1 MEGKDVTEVDAI
13 VEHVSG
19 SPLAMA
25 NVARTLLLPKGQAE
39 DAMALCDKALAMA
52 PGDGEIR
59 AIRAEVFSKGVGH
72 WYFSTLRDEGRHAIY
87 DRALRR
93 ALASGG
99 RVLEIGAGTGLF
111 AMMAARAGA
120 AEVITCERR
129 AAVAHAAR
137 AVIAGN
143 GLEGRVKVVGKP
155 STELELGTDMAGPA
169 DVLLWDNLANDMMGA
184 GALPALEDAM
194 RRLVKPGGQ
203 VIPARCAIMAALA
216 EDRELDRRVLG
227 DVEGFDLSPFNDLAQ
242 PAYTHRT
249 ASDAVALRS
258 SAATL
263 FDFDFRSGGPYS
275 AGRASANVA
284 GSGGHV
290 NGVVQWLRFGVDDR
304 EEYRPE
310 PGVEA
315 WAFGLEFRST
325 AAPFEAVE
333 GETFTIKASHDR
345 EHLRIWLEGN

>member
-1 MEGKDVTEVDAI
+1 MNKLDAI
-13 VEHVSG
+13 VDKVGG

-39 DAMALCDKALAMA
+39 SAMALCDRALAMA

-87 DRALRR
+87 DRVLRR
-93 ALASGG
+93 VLASGG
-99 RVLEIGAGTGLF
+99 RVLEIGAGSGLL
-111 AMMAARAGA
+111 AMLAARAGA
-120 AEVITCERR
+120 DEVITCERR
-129 AAVAHAAR
+129 PAVAHAAR
-137 AVIAGN
+137 SVVALN
-143 GLEGRVKVVGKP
+143 GYDGKVKVVGKP
-155 STELELGTDMAGPA
+155 STELEIGTDMAGRA
-169 DVLLWDNLANDMMGA
+169 DVLLWDNLANDMVGA

-227 DVEGFDLSPFNDLAQ
+227 DVGGFDLSPFNALAQ

-249 ASDAVALRS
+249 MSDVVAVRS

-263 FDFDFRSGGPYS
+263 FDFDFRGGGPFP
-275 AGRASANVA
+275 AGRASVDVV
-284 GSGGHV
+284 GSGGGA

-310 PGVEA
+310 PGAEA
-315 WAFGLEFRST
+315 WAFGLEFRS
-325 AAPFEAVE
+325 APAPFEATE
-333 GETFTIKASHDR
+333 GAGFTIQASHDR
-345 EHLRIWLEGN
+345 ERLRIWLDGS